1 MAWDEFCTLLS
12 GLNEDTPLVRM
23 AQIRKETDPKII
35 ERWSDEQKR
44 INREWQHEL
53 AMNMTKE
60 QVLERLAPVSAM
72 FENFSNVKNPNK
84 K

>member
-60 QVLERLAPVSAM
+60 QVLEKLAPVSAM
-72 FENFSNVKNPNK
+72 FENFSNVKKTNK